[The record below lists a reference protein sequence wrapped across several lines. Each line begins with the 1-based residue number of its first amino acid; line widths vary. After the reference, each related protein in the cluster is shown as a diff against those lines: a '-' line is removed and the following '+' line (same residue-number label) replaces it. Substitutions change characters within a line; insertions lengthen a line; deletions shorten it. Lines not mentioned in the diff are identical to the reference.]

1 MSPAVT
7 SDATMTFDERYRAID
22 SRDTRFD
29 GQFVTAV
36 RSTGIYCRPSC
47 PARTPKPSNVT
58 FYPTSAAAHEAG
70 YRACKR
76 CLPEAAPG
84 SPQWN
89 LRGDTAGRA
98 MRLIAD
104 GVVEREGVPGLARRL
119 GYSPRHLTR
128 LLTAE
133 LGAGPLALSRAHRAQ
148 TARMLLVGTDL
159 PAADVAFSAGFASV
173 RQFNDTVREVFGMP
187 PLELRARRRGMRGA
201 AAVVPGTIDL
211 VLPHRGP
218 LDADG
223 LFAWMA
229 ARAVAGAEVATATTF
244 ARTLR
249 LPHGPAWFELRL
261 DPAGR
266 VRLHTRLTHL
276 ADLSTLVTRAR
287 RLFDLDADPYAVDDA
302 LAWHPELAPLLA
314 ALPGIRVPGA
324 ADPHEMLIRAMVG
337 QQITVAAARTAL
349 TQLTAELG
357 DDVDGFEG
365 TTKLFPTMAAIA
377 ERGHEVLRGPAARIR
392 AITGAAAALADG
404 SLTLTP
410 GDDAVEQRRALLAM
424 PGIGPW
430 TADYV
435 RMRVLG
441 DPDVFL
447 PGDVA
452 VRAGAAT
459 AGLPA
464 DPGPLT
470 AWAARTAPWRS
481 YLTAHLWRAV
491 PQRRSAELHGSRA
504 TRPRHAEE
512 PGSSRLIRGVLQS
525 PSKETL
531 VTTATIQT
539 LDTPDGPFTLLVDDA
554 GRVLASGWT
563 ADTDRILGRLRA
575 ADRPSTV
582 TAGETDAAAAV
593 AAYYAGDLAA
603 IDGVPVAQQ
612 GTAMQLAGWAVLR
625 RIEPGRPLTYAE
637 FAAELGSANA
647 VRAAASICARNAPAL
662 FVPCHR
668 VLRTGGALGGFAWG
682 LDVKR
687 RLLDREAGVLALVG

>member
-1 MSPAVT
+1 MTSPG
-7 SDATMTFDERYRAID
+7 MTFDERYRAID
-22 SRDTRFD
+22 SRDARFD

-84 SPQWN
+84 SPLWN
-89 LRGDTAGRA
+89 VRGDTAGRA

-159 PAADVAFSAGFASV
+159 PASHVAFSAGFSSV

-187 PLELRARRRGMRGA
+187 PLELRARRRA
-201 AAVVPGTIDL
+201 KDSTASVPGAIDL

-229 ARAVAGAEVATATTF
+229 ARAVAGVEDATTSSF
-244 ARTLR
+244 SRFIR
-249 LPHGPAWFELRL
+249 LPGGPAWFELRL
-261 DPAGR
+261 DSEGR
-266 VRLHTRLTHL
+266 VRLRARLTQL
-276 ADLSTLVTRAR
+276 ADLSALVSRAR
-287 RLFDLDADPYAVDDA
+287 RLFDLDADPLAVDGE
-302 LAWHPELAPLLA
+302 LSRHPELTPLVA
-314 ALPGIRVPGA
+314 GLPGIRVPGA
-324 ADPHEMLIRAMVG
+324 ADPHEMLIRAMIG
-337 QQITVAAARTAL
+337 QQITVVAARTAL
-349 TQLTAELG
+349 TALAAALG
-357 DDVDGFEG
+357 EPAGDLGG
-365 TTKLFPTMAAIA
+365 RLFPTMSAIA
-377 ERGHEVLRGPAARIR
+377 ERGAEVLRGPGARIR
-392 AITGAAAALADG
+392 AVTGAAAALAAG
-404 SLTLTP
+404 TLTLTP
-410 GDDAVEQRRALLAM
+410 GDDGPEQRAALLAM

-452 VRAGAAT
+452 VRAGAGAV
-459 AGLPA
+459 GLPA
-464 DPGPLT
+464 EPRTLT

-491 PQRRSAELHGSRA
+491 PPRPEPVGRRRRSGFSPDAEA
-504 TRPRHAEE
+504 PAPDTREA
-512 PGSSRLIRGVLQS
+512 
-525 PSKETL
+525 
-531 VTTATIQT
+531 A
-539 LDTPDGPFTLLVDDA
+539 A
-554 GRVLASGWT
+554 GR
-563 ADTDRILGRLRA
+563 
-575 ADRPSTV
+575 
-582 TAGETDAAAAV
+582 
-593 AAYYAGDLAA
+593 
-603 IDGVPVAQQ
+603 
-612 GTAMQLAGWAVLR
+612 
-625 RIEPGRPLTYAE
+625 
-637 FAAELGSANA
+637 
-647 VRAAASICARNAPAL
+647 APT
-662 FVPCHR
+662 
-668 VLRTGGALGGFAWG
+668 RTE
-682 LDVKR
+682 D
-687 RLLDREAGVLALVG
+687 

>member
-1 MSPAVT
+1 MSLA
-7 SDATMTFDERYRAID
+7 MTFDERYRAID
-22 SRDTRFD
+22 SRDARFD

-58 FYPTSAAAHEAG
+58 FFPTSAAAHEAG

-84 SPQWN
+84 SPEWN

-159 PAADVAFSAGFASV
+159 PAADVAFSSGFASV

-187 PLELRARRRGMRGA
+187 PLELRARRRPARAGERSAGVPSGPG
-201 AAVVPGTIDL
+201 VVIDL
-211 VLPHRGP
+211 ALPHRGA

-229 ARAVAGAEVATATTF
+229 ARAVAGAETATASTF

-249 LPHGPAWFELRL
+249 LAHGPAWFELRL
-261 DPAGR
+261 DDAGR
-266 VRLHTRLTHL
+266 VRLRAALTNL

-287 RLFDLDADPYAVDDA
+287 RLFDLDADPGAVDEA
-302 LAWHPELAPLLA
+302 LSEHPEIAPLVA
-314 ALPGIRVPGA
+314 RLPGIRVPGA

-349 TQLTAELG
+349 TALTSALG
-357 DDVDGFEG
+357 EEVPALAVAASGADDPPPPSPVPASHVVAAAGRG
-365 TTKLFPTMAAIA
+365 LLLFPTMAAIA
-377 ERGHEVLRGPAARIR
+377 DHGHEVLRGPAARIR
-392 AITGAAAALADG
+392 SITGAAAALADG
-404 SLTLTP
+404 SLTLTT
-410 GDDAVEQRRALLAM
+410 GDDAADQRAALLAM

-452 VRAGAAT
+452 VRTGAA
-459 AGLPA
+459 AIGLPG
-464 DPGPLT
+464 DPRELT
-470 AWAARTAPWRS
+470 AWAGRAAPWRS

-491 PQRRSAELHGSRA
+491 PPRPVPSR
-504 TRPRHAEE
+504 TRARIP
-512 PGSSRLIRGVLQS
+512 S
-525 PSKETL
+525 PP
-531 VTTATIQT
+531 TIGG
-539 LDTPDGPFTLLVDDA
+539 TP
-554 GRVLASGWT
+554 
-563 ADTDRILGRLRA
+563 
-575 ADRPSTV
+575 
-582 TAGETDAAAAV
+582 
-593 AAYYAGDLAA
+593 
-603 IDGVPVAQQ
+603 
-612 GTAMQLAGWAVLR
+612 
-625 RIEPGRPLTYAE
+625 
-637 FAAELGSANA
+637 
-647 VRAAASICARNAPAL
+647 
-662 FVPCHR
+662 
-668 VLRTGGALGGFAWG
+668 
-682 LDVKR
+682 
-687 RLLDREAGVLALVG
+687 

>member
-1 MSPAVT
+1 MT
-7 SDATMTFDERYRAID
+7 LTTTATGSTDHRRIASMTFDERYRAID

-47 PARTPKPSNVT
+47 PARTPKASNVT

-89 LRGDTAGRA
+89 LRGDIAGRA

-128 LLTAE
+128 LLTTE

-159 PAADVAFSAGFASV
+159 SAADVAFSAGFASV

-187 PLELRARRRGMRGA
+187 PLELRARRRVVRGGARGLARASTPSGAGVPEADALA
-201 AAVVPGTIDL
+201 APFAGLTAIDL
-211 VLPHRGP
+211 TLPHRGP
-218 LDADG
+218 LDAAG
-223 LFAWMA
+223 LFAWMG
-229 ARAVAGAEVATATTF
+229 ARAVSGAEYATASSF

-249 LPHGPAWFELRL
+249 LPGGPAWFELRHDDL
-261 DPAGR
+261 DAAGTGR
-266 VRLHTRLTHL
+266 VRLHARLSHL

-287 RLFDLDADPYAVDDA
+287 RLFDLDADPIAIDDA
-302 LAWHPELAPLLA
+302 LSRHPELSASVA
-314 ALPGIRVPGA
+314 DLPGIRVPGA
-324 ADPHEMLIRAMVG
+324 ADPHEMVIRAMVG
-337 QQITVAAARTAL
+337 QQITVVAARTAL
-349 TQLTAELG
+349 TALTAALG
-357 DDVDGFEG
+357 EDVVSLDGAG
-365 TTKLFPTMAAIA
+365 VAATKLFPTMSAIA

-404 SLTLTP
+404 SLVLTP
-410 GDDAVEQRRALLAM
+410 GDDAAEQRAALLAM

-452 VRAGAAT
+452 VRAGAA
-459 AGLPA
+459 ALGLPSE
-464 DPGPLT
+464 PRTLT
-470 AWAARTAPWRS
+470 DWAVRTAPWRS
-481 YLTAHLWRAV
+481 YFTAHLWRAV
-491 PQRRSAELHGSRA
+491 PPRPTPRRRA
-504 TRPRHAEE
+504 
-512 PGSSRLIRGVLQS
+512 
-525 PSKETL
+525 
-531 VTTATIQT
+531 ATN
-539 LDTPDGPFTLLVDDA
+539 L
-554 GRVLASGWT
+554 T
-563 ADTDRILGRLRA
+563 ADSETK
-575 ADRPSTV
+575 V
-582 TAGETDAAAAV
+582 T
-593 AAYYAGDLAA
+593 
-603 IDGVPVAQQ
+603 
-612 GTAMQLAGWAVLR
+612 
-625 RIEPGRPLTYAE
+625 
-637 FAAELGSANA
+637 S
-647 VRAAASICARNAPAL
+647 
-662 FVPCHR
+662 
-668 VLRTGGALGGFAWG
+668 
-682 LDVKR
+682 
-687 RLLDREAGVLALVG
+687 

>member
-1 MSPAVT
+1 MSLA
-7 SDATMTFDERYRAID
+7 MTFDERYRAID

-128 LLTAE
+128 LLSSE

-148 TARMLLVGTDL
+148 TARMLLVGTDM

-173 RQFNDTVREVFGMP
+173 RQFNDTVREVFGLA
-187 PLELRARRRGMRGA
+187 PLELRARRRAHSGSAVQPGA
-201 AAVVPGTIDL
+201 IDL

-218 LDADG
+218 LDSTG
-223 LFAWMA
+223 LFAWMS
-229 ARAVAGAEVATATTF
+229 ARAVSGAEVATERSF

-249 LPHGPAWFELRL
+249 LAGGPAWFELRI
-261 DPAGR
+261 DASER
-266 VRLHTRLTHL
+266 VRMRARLTNL
-276 ADLSTLVTRAR
+276 RDLSTLVTRAR
-287 RLFDLDADPYAVDDA
+287 RLFDLDADPLAIDDA
-302 LAWHPELAPLLA
+302 LSTRPELAPLVRA
-314 ALPGIRVPGA
+314 VPGIRVPGA

-337 QQITVAAARTAL
+337 QQITVVAARTAL
-349 TQLTAELG
+349 SALTAELG
-357 DDVDGFEG
+357 ESVEGFEG
-365 TTKLFPTMAAIA
+365 TNLLFPSMQAIA
-377 ERGHEVLRGPAARIR
+377 ERGADVLRGPAARIR
-392 AITGAAAALADG
+392 SITGAAAALADG
-404 SLTLTP
+404 SLTLTS
-410 GDDAVEQRRALLAM
+410 GDDAVAQREALLAM

-452 VRAGAAT
+452 VRAGAAA
-459 AGLPA
+459 AGIPS
-464 DPGPLT
+464 DPKALT

-481 YLTAHLWRAV
+481 YFTAHLWRAV
-491 PQRRSAELHGSRA
+491 PPKPPRARRG
-504 TRPRHAEE
+504 
-512 PGSSRLIRGVLQS
+512 
-525 PSKETL
+525 
-531 VTTATIQT
+531 
-539 LDTPDGPFTLLVDDA
+539 
-554 GRVLASGWT
+554 
-563 ADTDRILGRLRA
+563 
-575 ADRPSTV
+575 
-582 TAGETDAAAAV
+582 
-593 AAYYAGDLAA
+593 
-603 IDGVPVAQQ
+603 
-612 GTAMQLAGWAVLR
+612 
-625 RIEPGRPLTYAE
+625 
-637 FAAELGSANA
+637 
-647 VRAAASICARNAPAL
+647 AAS
-662 FVPCHR
+662 VPE
-668 VLRTGGALGGFAWG
+668 
-682 LDVKR
+682 K
-687 RLLDREAGVLALVG
+687 EAIA